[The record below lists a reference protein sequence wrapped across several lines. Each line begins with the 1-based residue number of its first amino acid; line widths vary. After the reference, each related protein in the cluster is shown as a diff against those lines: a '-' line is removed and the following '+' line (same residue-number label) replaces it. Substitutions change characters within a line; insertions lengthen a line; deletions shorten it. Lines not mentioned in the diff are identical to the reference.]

1 MSNSHERDS
10 EKVLMSE
17 KITIVE
23 IAKLANV
30 STATVSRIIN
40 NTGKVISEKK
50 KKVLELIEKYNYKPN
65 MIAKALQSSKSS
77 TVGFV
82 VPHINSPFY
91 AQIFYETELIAR
103 EEGYTLI
110 LCNSDSDKQ
119 HESSILNTLISTN
132 VRAIVFMGG
141 RLDDMESAKKYMRE
155 LEAIHEEIPVIAG
168 VNVPGLECI
177 QIFQEQEDST
187 KKLLEHLS
195 GMGYRDVALLGGYF
209 NIRTTEKR
217 REEILENA
225 DNYGIKIRREIID
238 SDYSVEGGNIA
249 MQEMLKCD
257 KLPQA
262 IICINDLVAIGVLSE
277 ANKNNL
283 KVPGDI
289 AIVGYD
295 NLDISKFVYPGI
307 TTIASNYKAYARAIV
322 DTIKNIEHTD
332 LSARIAIPTELI
344 IRGTTRV

>member
-1 MSNSHERDS
+1 M
-10 EKVLMSE
+10 
-17 KITIVE
+17 
-23 IAKLANV
+23 
-30 STATVSRIIN
+30 
-40 NTGKVISEKK
+40 
-50 KKVLELIEKYNYKPN
+50 ELP
-65 MIAKALQSSKSS
+65 SFS
-77 TVGFV
+77 
-82 VPHINSPFY
+82 NSPFY

-110 LCNSDSDKQ
+110 LCNSESDKH

-141 RLDDMESAKKYMRE
+141 RLDDMESAKKYIRE
-155 LEAIHEEIPVIAG
+155 LETINEEIPVIAG
-168 VNVPGLECI
+168 VNVPGLKCI
-177 QIFQEQEDST
+177 QIFQEQENST

-195 GMGYRDVALLGGYF
+195 GLGYKDVALLGGYF
-209 NIRTTEKR
+209 NVRTTEKR

-225 DNYGIKIRREIID
+225 DHYGITIRREIID

-277 ANKNNL
+277 ANKNHL
-283 KVPGDI
+283 KVPEDI

-307 TTIASNYKAYARAIV
+307 TTIGSNYKAYARVIV
-322 DTIKNIEHTD
+322 DTIKEIDQLDADTK
-332 LSARIAIPTELI
+332 IAIPTELI
-344 IRGTTRV
+344 IRGTTKR

>member
-1 MSNSHERDS
+1 
-10 EKVLMSE
+10 MSE

-30 STATVSRIIN
+30 SIATVSRIIN
-40 NTGKVISEKK
+40 NTGKVNSEKK
-50 KKVLELIEKYNYKPN
+50 KKVLELIEEYNYKPN

-77 TVGFV
+77 TVGFI

-110 LCNSDSDKQ
+110 LCNSESDKR

-141 RLDDMESAKKYMRE
+141 RLDDMESAKKYIQE
-155 LEAIHEEIPVIAG
+155 LETISKEIPIIAG
-168 VNVPGLECI
+168 VDVPGLECI
-177 QIFQEQEDST
+177 QIFQEQRSST
-187 KKLLEHLS
+187 KKLLEHLAS
-195 GMGYRDVALLGGYF
+195 LGYKDVALLGGYF
-209 NIRTTEKR
+209 NVRTTEKR

-225 DNYGIKIRREIID
+225 DDFGINIRREIID

-249 MQEMLKCD
+249 MQKMLKSN

-283 KVPGDI
+283 KVPEDI
-289 AIVGYD
+289 AITGYD
-295 NLDISKFVYPGI
+295 NLDISRFVYPGI

-322 DTIKNIEHTD
+322 DTIKNIDDMDSNTK
-332 LSARIAIPTELI
+332 IAIPTDLI
-344 IRGTTRV
+344 IRGTTKR